1 MLNYQ
6 SIIHPDDENFPFGP
20 SSVSRGFELLQ
31 VASVR
36 MSQQHCRTPFS
47 VRQGK
52 GFRSKTQIWEYSCN
66 HTDDVCSRSD
76 AILDKASRAYKVQ
89 LSGRQSPWFGHA
101 SLNMEIVC
109 RRSPTV
115 WTSVS
120 MVQTL
125 KPQYENCVQLKCKRP
140 DARATPSKH
149 GSIQERIS
157 REFEKPIA
165 QLSVRTASTTV
176 QTPPRK
182 IASDEI

>member
-1 MLNYQ
+1 
-6 SIIHPDDENFPFGP
+6 
-20 SSVSRGFELLQ
+20 VSRGFELLQ

-149 GSIQERIS
+149 GSIQEEFQANLKS
-157 REFEKPIA
+157 RSHSCLSGRPQLPSRRRLGKSHQTRFRFMWPIN
-165 QLSVRTASTTV
+165 RD
-176 QTPPRK
+176 P
-182 IASDEI
+182 